1 MNDVPL
7 STLLADYARTRDAD
21 LMARLVEG
29 YLPLS
34 NALARK
40 LAGRGVELEDLEQVA
55 AMALMK
61 AIERFDPELGFQFST
76 FAVPTIVGELRRH
89 IRDHANAI
97 RLTRNVQEELSKLQ
111 RIQEQLVQKL
121 RREPSLR
128 EIADAMGITDDHLL
142 LLLDARGHTET
153 VSLNAVRDDKPALEA
168 FFSVPEDGY
177 ERVEQRQWMDWVLSL
192 VTPLEKQLL
201 ELRYR
206 ERMNQRDTA
215 RALGISQ
222 MRVSRMEQRVLN
234 RLRTQAEPWHD
245 AAAHD

>member
-7 STLLADYARTRDAD
+7 SSLLAEYARTRDRS
-21 LMARLVEG
+21 LMDRLVEG

-40 LAGRGVELEDLEQVA
+40 FMGRGVELEDLEQVA

-61 AIERFDPELGFQFST
+61 AIERFDPERGFQFST
-76 FAVPTIVGELRRH
+76 FAVPTIVGDLRRQ
-89 IRDHANAI
+89 IRDHSNTI
-97 RLTRNVQEELSKLQ
+97 RLARNIHDELGKLQ
-111 RIQEQLVQKL
+111 RTQDRLIQEL

-128 EIADAMGITDDHLL
+128 EIAAAMGISDDHLL
-142 LLLDARGHTET
+142 LLLDARERTET
-153 VSLNAVRDDKPALEA
+153 LSLSAARDDKPALEA
-168 FFSVPEDGY
+168 FFSVTEDGY

-201 ELRYR
+201 ELRFR
-206 ERMNQRDTA
+206 KRMNQRDTA

-222 MRVSRMEQRVLN
+222 MRVSRMEQRVLE

-245 AAAHD
+245 VAAHD

>member
-7 STLLADYARTRDAD
+7 GSLLADYARSRDPD

-40 LAGRGVELEDLEQVA
+40 FMGRGVELEDLQQVA
-55 AMALMK
+55 AMGLMK
-61 AIERFDPELGFQFST
+61 AIERFDPERGFQFST
-76 FAVPTIVGELRRH
+76 FAVPTIIGELRRQ
-89 IRDHANAI
+89 IRDHANTI
-97 RLTRNVQEELSKLQ
+97 RLTRNIQEELARLNHT
-111 RIQEQLVQKL
+111 QEQLIREL

-128 EIADAMGITDDHLL
+128 EIAAAMSVTDDHLL
-142 LLLDARGHTET
+142 LLLDARGRAET
-153 VSLNAVRDDKPALEA
+153 VSLNAARNDKPALEA
-168 FFSVPEDGY
+168 FFSVPEEGY
-177 ERVEQRQWMDWVLSL
+177 ERVEQRQWMDWMLSL

-215 RALGISQ
+215 KALGISQ
-222 MRVSRMEQRVLN
+222 MRVSRMEQRVLE
-234 RLRTQAEPWHD
+234 RLRARAEP
-245 AAAHD
+245 